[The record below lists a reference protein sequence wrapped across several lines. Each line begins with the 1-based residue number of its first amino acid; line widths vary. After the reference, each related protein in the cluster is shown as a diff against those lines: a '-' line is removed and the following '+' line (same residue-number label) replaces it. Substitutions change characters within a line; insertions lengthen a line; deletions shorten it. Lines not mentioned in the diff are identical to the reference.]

1 MPQSGTGPLILVVED
16 DEQIAYLLQFMLE
29 RDGFQVRV
37 ARDGREALDLAMR
50 APLPDGVLL
59 DVMLPYRSGFELIR
73 MLREQP
79 GLQEVPIIM
88 VTAKSGE
95 SDIVRALD
103 AGASDYIVKPFQP
116 TELMARLRR
125 QLRGK
130 ARA

>member
-1 MPQSGTGPLILVVED
+1 MPQAGTGPVILVVED

-29 RDGFQVRV
+29 RDGFRVRV
-37 ARDGREALDLAMR
+37 ARDGREALDLAVR
-50 APLPDGVLL
+50 EPRPDGVLL
-59 DVMLPYRSGFELIR
+59 DMMLPFHSGFELIR
-73 MLREQP
+73 MLRAQP
-79 GLQEVPIIM
+79 GFRDLPIIM

-125 QLRGK
+125 HLRDK

>member
-1 MPQSGTGPLILVVED
+1 MSQAGTGPVMLVVED

-37 ARDGREALDLAMR
+37 ARDGREALDLAAQ

-79 GLQEVPIIM
+79 GLEDVPIIM

-103 AGASDYIVKPFQP
+103 AGASDYLVKPFQP

-125 QLRGK
+125 HLRGK
-130 ARA
+130 ARV